1 MEYID
6 KANEV
11 AANVI
16 VDDYLQWAQS
26 RGKTV
31 VNLYADMGRH
41 KYNGV
46 NCKHQLIDT
55 VLLPEQS
62 NRCCYCMRHLQDHS
76 QVTIEHVIPQ
86 SVTDVADMQPYYD
99 GRAPYMTS
107 ANICET
113 SAYIANG
120 YNGGTA
126 YPHKVAYH
134 NFAAACAECNN
145 ARGNEQI
152 EPLFFFEGIDGE
164 VEYDEVTG
172 QMDWVNDPVNANP
185 LALELPTIEKVGLN
199 SRRLRFTRAILFYL
213 KRNGLTLATISR
225 DQREEVV
232 YNVLGDILN
241 ENVAFSEDD
250 LSVLSDM
257 TTDLYWNQISGYDYF
272 VQD

>member
-11 AANVI
+11 TANVI

-26 RGKTV
+26 RGKTAA
-31 VNLYADMGRH
+31 NLYADMRKH
-41 KYNGV
+41 KFHGV

-62 NRCCYCMRHLQDHS
+62 HRCCYCMRHLQDHS

-86 SVTDVADMQPYYD
+86 SVTNVADMQHYYD
-99 GRAPYMTS
+99 GRALHMTPT
-107 ANICET
+107 NICET
-113 SAYIANG
+113 MAYIANG

-134 NFAAACAECNN
+134 NCAAACAECNN
-145 ARGNEQI
+145 ARGNEVI
-152 EPLFFFEGIDGE
+152 EPMFFFEGIDEE
-164 VEYDEVTG
+164 VEYNDVTG
-172 QMDWVNDPVNANP
+172 RMDWGNDPVNTNP
-185 LALELPTIEKVGLN
+185 NPLELPTIEKVGLN
-199 SRRLRFTRAILFYL
+199 NRRLRFTRAILFYL
-213 KRNGLTLATISR
+213 KRNGMTLTSISR
-225 DQREEVV
+225 DLREEVV

-257 TTDLYWNQISGYDYF
+257 TTDLYWNQLSDYDYF